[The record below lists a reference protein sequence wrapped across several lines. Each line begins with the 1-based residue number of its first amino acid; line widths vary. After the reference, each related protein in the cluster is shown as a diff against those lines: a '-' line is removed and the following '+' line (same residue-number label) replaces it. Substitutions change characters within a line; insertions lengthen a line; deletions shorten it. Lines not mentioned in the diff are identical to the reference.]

1 MIIREKHCV
10 CRCPLKSFYGYPF
23 REVTFDLSRD
33 HCARVLLFSRRGPL
47 RDSTGDRRIGLNM
60 NYSIIFTEISFSPET
75 SILLQIIQII
85 HMTFGIIPESDSKGR
100 AVCQFWL
107 QGGKHNVTPTDKTFR
122 RESPWGPLDPP
133 PPLFLGRKKTTKFP
147 KDTA

>member
-1 MIIREKHCV
+1 MFVGALCSPSRL
-10 CRCPLKSFYGYPF
+10 PL

-47 RDSTGDRRIGLNM
+47 RDSTGDRRIGLNK

-85 HMTFGIIPESDSKGR
+85 LMTVGIIPESDSKGR

-107 QGGKHNVTPTDKTFR
+107 QGGKHNVTPTDKITFR

-133 PPLFLGRKKTTKFP
+133 PPPFWEGRRPLSSP
-147 KDTA
+147 KENTA